1 MTDIYEYSGLDG
13 FFPDLSDWE
22 RQLLQGVGRS
32 YGAEVEARWR
42 TQKIDLAAYYTL
54 SWTERYFEGIYHDWY
69 PARNDNRYKLTL
81 SATRKFSDRFEMYAG
96 WHYHT
101 GDRAT
106 IPTQLIGDE
115 EFYDSPYNYKMSD
128 YHRLDLGF
136 NFHRTTKRGNQST
149 WNLTLYNAYC
159 RMNPMF
165 AYVDTEL
172 VEMSLIPIIPSFNY
186 TLRF

>member
-1 MTDIYEYSGLDG
+1 
-13 FFPDLSDWE
+13 
-22 RQLLQGVGRS
+22 
-32 YGAEVEARWR
+32 
-42 TQKIDLAAYYTL
+42 
-54 SWTERYFEGIYHDWY
+54 
-69 PARNDNRYKLTL
+69 
-81 SATRKFSDRFEMYAG
+81 MYAG

-106 IPTQLIGDE
+106 IPTQLIGDMAYYE
-115 EFYDSPYNYKMSD
+115 SPYNYQMSD

-136 NFHRTTKRGNQST
+136 NFHKTTKRGNESI

-165 AYVDTEL
+165 AYLNHYKPKESTEYKTEL
-172 VEMSLIPIIPSFNY
+172 VEKSLIPIIPSFNY